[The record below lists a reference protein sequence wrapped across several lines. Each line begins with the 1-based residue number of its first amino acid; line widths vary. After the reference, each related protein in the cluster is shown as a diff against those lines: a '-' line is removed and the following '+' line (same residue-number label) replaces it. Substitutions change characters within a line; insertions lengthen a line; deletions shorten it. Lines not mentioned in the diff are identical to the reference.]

1 MCPCLQGMKVR
12 DEFDLQRG
20 ISEMKIAICDDD
32 QKSCQLVEEMVTRY
46 CQEEKLQDV
55 RIKSFTTPLE
65 LLEKYP
71 RDLDLLLLDIEM
83 PGMDGIQTAREI
95 RTFDRKVILI
105 YMSNYAKYAIDG
117 YSVQAYNYLLKPVTY
132 EILSR
137 ELRTV
142 FRLIGQRRGSSVTL
156 HCEDGYFTLS
166 PEDIV
171 MAETKGKNVLLH
183 THEGSHLVYKSMKS
197 MEELFGATMFRIH
210 TAYLVSLSSVK
221 GISKDSVI
229 LQSGKELPLS
239 RHRKKEFMNQYM
251 EYIGG
256 LL

>member
-1 MCPCLQGMKVR
+1 
-12 DEFDLQRG
+12 
-20 ISEMKIAICDDD
+20 MKIAICDDD
-32 QKSCQLVEEMVTRY
+32 QKNCLLVEEMILRY
-46 CQEEKLQDV
+46 CRNEKLQDV
-55 RIKSFTTPLE
+55 RIRKFGTPME

-83 PGMDGIQTAREI
+83 PGVDGIQTAREI

-105 YMSNYAKYAIDG
+105 YMTNYAKYAIDG

-137 ELRTV
+137 ELKTV
-142 FRLIGQRRGSSVTL
+142 FRLIGQRRENSVTL

-166 PEDIV
+166 PEDIE
-171 MAETKGKNVLLH
+171 MAETKGKNVLLY
-183 THEGSHLVYKSMKS
+183 THEGTHLVYKSMKN
-197 MEELFGATMFRIH
+197 MEELFGTTMFRIH
-210 TAYLVSLSSVK
+210 TAYLVSLSAVK
-221 GISKDSVI
+221 GIGRDSVI
-229 LQSGKELPLS
+229 LRSGKELPLS
-239 RHRKKEFMNQYM
+239 RHRKKEFMDRYM